1 MPWSKKSLEWIE
13 GNKAYISVPFTWYL
27 PDTYSRCVWYRQ
39 QGYEVHA
46 GGPAVSLIP
55 DYLRDVA
62 MVNGE
67 NIEALSRHNNQ
78 ATRTSTG
85 CIRACPFCAVR
96 IIEGDLRE
104 LEIWAPK
111 PIVCDNNLFACST
124 KHFDRVIDSLKP
136 IPSVDFNQGLDVRLI
151 NSHHIDRLKELKLPL
166 LRFSWDWM
174 NEETIIVDTIKTLLA
189 NGFPKRRIRVYVLIG
204 YNDSPADAL
213 YRLQTLKNLGIKTNP
228 QRYQPLDILVKNSY
242 VAPLWTNSELHRFM
256 LYWSQQA
263 WLSTIPF
270 ENFVD

>member
-1 MPWSKKSLEWIE
+1 
-13 GNKAYISVPFTWYL
+13 
-27 PDTYSRCVWYRQ
+27 
-39 QGYEVHA
+39 
-46 GGPAVSLIP
+46 
-55 DYLRDVA
+55 
-62 MVNGE
+62 
-67 NIEALSRHNNQ
+67 
-78 ATRTSTG
+78 
-85 CIRACPFCAVR
+85 
-96 IIEGDLRE
+96 
-104 LEIWAPK
+104 
-111 PIVCDNNLFACST
+111 
-124 KHFDRVIDSLKP
+124 
-136 IPSVDFNQGLDVRLI
+136 
-151 NSHHIDRLKELKLPL
+151 
-166 LRFSWDWM
+166 M